1 MFKYVL
7 FDLDNTLYSAR
18 HGLEDSVGRRIAG
31 FVSNYLNLPPEE
43 AMRERGQRITRYST
57 TLEWLMAEKG
67 FTDIEGYYRT
77 IHPEGEAD
85 LLPLDPALR
94 PLLQSIPAPCAILT
108 NSPKEHADRVLRRLG
123 VEDLFTRVFDIRWNR
138 FKGKPAAEV
147 FLRVLAALGAEPET
161 ALFID
166 DLPRFVD
173 GYRALGG
180 AGVLLDE
187 HGAYPDYPQG
197 CRIHALA
204 EIAGFF
210 TGKSPQAGR

>member
-18 HGLEDSVGRRIAG
+18 HGLEDGVGRRIVA

-43 AMRERGQRITRYST
+43 AMRERGQWITRYST
-57 TLEWLMAEKG
+57 TLEWLMVEKG
-67 FTDIEGYYRT
+67 FTDIEGYYKT

-85 LLPLDPALR
+85 FLPLDPALR
-94 PLLQSIPAPCAILT
+94 PFLRSLPAPRAILT

-123 VEDLFTRVFDIRWNR
+123 VTDLFTHVFDIRWNR
-138 FKGKPAAEV
+138 FKGKPAPEV
-147 FLRVLAALGAEPET
+147 FLRVLQTLGATPET
-161 ALFID
+161 TLFID

-187 HGAYPDYPQG
+187 HDAYPDYPPE
-197 CRIHALA
+197 CRIRKLTDA
-204 EIAGFF
+204 AGFF
-210 TGKSPQAGR
+210 TPPVLPEAP